1 MLDQEGRREFRLG
14 WRIVIAG
21 LIGSMFGISALPF
34 YTLGIFVRPLSDE
47 FGWSRE
53 AIQWGFT
60 VQMLGML
67 VVAWAYGLLT
77 DRWGARR
84 VALLSQLGLGV
95 ALIGIA
101 AVQSLPHWYAAWFL
115 LALLGAGTS
124 PITWTRGVTG
134 WFDAARGTALGLM
147 LAGTGLT
154 AVIAPPLVTAIVA
167 AHGWRAGYVAL
178 GVGVLAIAIPVV
190 ALFFRD
196 AAPAGGGGH
205 GRGSLSGMTRAEAF
219 ASRGFWVMLLVFFLI
234 TFAVSG
240 IIPTIVPLLMD
251 RGFAAQE
258 AALFASLVGAAVI
271 LGRIVAGILLDR
283 FWAPAVAAFFLLLP
297 AASCLLLAMGGV
309 SSPAV
314 IALAVILVGLAAGA
328 EFDIVAYMV
337 SRYFG
342 MANYGLIYSQL
353 MMGMLVG
360 GGFGPPVFGRV
371 FDQTGSYTPI
381 LLASAAIFVLA
392 PMLLLTLGRYPS
404 FAARSAA
411 A

>member
-1 MLDQEGRREFRLG
+1 MLDSDGRREFRVG
-14 WRIVIAG
+14 WRIVLAG
-21 LIGSMFGISALPF
+21 LVGSMFGISALPF
-34 YTLGIFVRPLSDE
+34 YTLGIFVRPLGDA

-67 VVAWAYGLLT
+67 TVAWGYGLLT

-84 VALLSQLGLGV
+84 VALLSQLGLG
-95 ALIGIA
+95 LGLLGIA

-115 LALLGAGTS
+115 LALVGAGTS
-124 PITWTRGVTG
+124 PITWTRGVAG

-154 AVIAPPLVTAIVA
+154 ALIAPPLVTAIVA

-178 GVGVLAIAIPVV
+178 GLGVLLVALPVV

-196 AAPAGGGGH
+196 GAGLALTA
-205 GRGSLSGMTRAEAF
+205 RGALAGLSRREAF
-219 ASRGFWVMLLVFFLI
+219 ASRAFWMMLIVFFLV

-240 IIPTIVPLLMD
+240 LIPTIVPLLMD
-251 RGFAAQE
+251 RGFSAEE

-271 LGRIVAGILLDR
+271 AGRIVAGMLLDR
-283 FWAPAVAAFFLLLP
+283 FWAPAIAAAFLLLP
-297 AASCLLLAMGGV
+297 AASCLLLALGGTT
-309 SSPAV
+309 SPLV
-314 IALAVILVGLAAGA
+314 IALSVILVGLAAGA
-328 EFDIVAYMV
+328 EFDLVAYMT

-342 MANYGLIYSQL
+342 MAHYGLIYSQL

-371 FDQTGSYTPI
+371 FDQMGSYTPI
-381 LLASAAIFVLA
+381 LLAAAGIFVTA
-392 PMLLLTLGRYPS
+392 PLLLLTLGRYPS
-404 FAARSAA
+404 FAVRPAA

>member
-1 MLDQEGRREFRLG
+1 MLDPDGRREFAAG
-14 WRIVIAG
+14 WRIVVAG
-21 LIGSMFGISALPF
+21 LVGVMFGISALPF
-34 YTLGIFVRPLSDE
+34 YTLGVFVRPLGDS

-67 VVAWAYGLLT
+67 CVAWGYGLLT

-84 VALLSQLGLGV
+84 VALLSQLGLGLGLV
-95 ALIGIA
+95 GVA
-101 AVQSLPHWYAAWFL
+101 AVQSLPHWYVAWFV

-124 PITWTRGVTG
+124 PITWTRGVAG

-167 AHGWRAGYVAL
+167 EHGWRWGYAALGAGVLMVAL
-178 GVGVLAIAIPVV
+178 PVV

-196 AAPAGGGGH
+196 AAPLPHAARSGSGG
-205 GRGSLSGMTRAEAF
+205 LTRREAF
-219 ASRGFWVMLLVFFLI
+219 ASRGFWVMLVVFFLI

-240 IIPTIVPLLMD
+240 MIPTIVPLLMD

-258 AALFASLVGAAVI
+258 AALFASLAGAAVI
-271 LGRIVAGILLDR
+271 AGRIAAGILLDR
-283 FWAPAVAAFFLLLP
+283 FWAPAVAAAFLLLP

-309 SSPAV
+309 TSPAV
-314 IALAVILVGLAAGA
+314 IAAAVILLGLAAGA
-328 EFDIVAYMV
+328 EFDLAAYMT

-381 LLASAAIFVLA
+381 LLAAAGIFVLA
-392 PMLLLTLGRYPS
+392 PLLLLTLGRYPS
-404 FAARSAA
+404 FATRAA
-411 A
+411 AA